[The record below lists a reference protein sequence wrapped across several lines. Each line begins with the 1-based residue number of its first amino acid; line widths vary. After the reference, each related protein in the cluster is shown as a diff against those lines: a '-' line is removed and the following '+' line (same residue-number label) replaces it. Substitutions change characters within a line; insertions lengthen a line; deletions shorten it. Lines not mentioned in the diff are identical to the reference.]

1 MGLKLVFPG
10 ELERWPFRWHAAFS
24 FVREDHDPSPALL
37 PGAAWSGFVSKMMS
51 RSLVRTTQL
60 SARQGQVLS
69 PLHCHVGY
77 EARNYNETL
86 EVQNVSMESIDYLI
100 LV

>member
-1 MGLKLVFPG
+1 MGLKFVSPG
-10 ELERWPFRWHAAFS
+10 ELEWWPFRWLAAFS
-24 FVREDHDPSPALL
+24 FAREDCDSSPALL

-60 SARQGQVLS
+60 SARQGQVLLPS
-69 PLHCHVGY
+69 HGHVGY

-86 EVQNVSMESIDYLI
+86 EVQNPWKV
-100 LV
+100 

>member
-1 MGLKLVFPG
+1 MGLKFVCPG
-10 ELERWPFRWHAAFS
+10 ELGQWPFRWHVTFS
-24 FVREDHDPSPALL
+24 FARENYDSSPAFL

-77 EARNYNETL
+77 EARNYNETV
-86 EVQNVSMESIDYLI
+86 EVPNVSMESIDYLI